1 MGPVRLDQS
10 WQQNQGA
17 LGGFAFTSRP
27 WVSKEWSSLRVQ
39 RAPSPQAGHQDGFGH
54 ECRMGPDGELM
65 AVPGHCSD
73 ACLFCR
79 EMGRSC
85 SITRMVHQ
93 VTPAHAGFTE
103 REFIRHTSAGVD
115 FG

>member
-1 MGPVRLDQS
+1 MGL
-10 WQQNQGA
+10 
-17 LGGFAFTSRP
+17 
-27 WVSKEWSSLRVQ
+27 
-39 RAPSPQAGHQDGFGH
+39 
-54 ECRMGPDGELM
+54 DGEPM
-65 AVPGHCSD
+65 AVPGHCSE
-73 ACLFCR
+73 ACLFR
-79 EMGRSC
+79 GETGRGY